1 MTTLERMA
9 RAMCGID
16 GIEPDAASLGRD
28 MKIRTAVENR
38 IIELRAVF
46 EVEPSEEAMRAAEQT
61 DSMKFV
67 AMVLLQA
74 QNHGMG
80 ELPEGTRIV
89 RDVWQAM
96 RTAILEGRA

>member
-1 MTTLERMA
+1 MTTLEKMA
-9 RAMCGID
+9 RAGYHT
-16 GIEPDAASLGRD
+16 GGKFPSWEDAPQAVRD
-28 MKIRTAVENR
+28 MAILRVRA
-38 IIELRAVF
+38 EL
-46 EVEPSEEAMRAAEQT
+46 EVLKEPSEEAMRAAEQT